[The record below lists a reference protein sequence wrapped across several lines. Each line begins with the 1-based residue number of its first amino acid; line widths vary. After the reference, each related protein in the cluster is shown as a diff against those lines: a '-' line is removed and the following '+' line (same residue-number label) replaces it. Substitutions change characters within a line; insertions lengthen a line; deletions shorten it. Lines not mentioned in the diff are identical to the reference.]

1 MKKAAYLVL
10 FLLISLVSPAQAADI
25 KALLA
30 QASQH
35 VDQGQ
40 AIEAAATLRQAL
52 VEIWA
57 LKPMSIKGAA
67 LVEKA
72 ATGYGQYQ
80 IRSTNTY
87 KPGEPI
93 LVYVEP
99 AGYKFN
105 RQGEAYTFGFSAN
118 FDILSTDGKVLAGQ
132 HGFGNWQFG
141 AREPLFEV
149 FVNLTYNLTGAP
161 AGEYFIE
168 TTLIDANGN
177 GQVSFKL
184 PVVLQ

>member
-1 MKKAAYLVL
+1 MKKAAYLAL
-10 FLLISLVSPAQAADI
+10 FLLITLVSSAQAADI

-35 VDQGQ
+35 VEQGQ
-40 AIEAAATLRQAL
+40 AIEAAAALRQAL

-57 LKPMSIKGAA
+57 LKPMSIKGAV

-80 IRSTNTY
+80 PRENNSY

-93 LVYVEP
+93 LIYVEP
-99 AGYKFN
+99 AGYRFAH
-105 RQGEAYTFGFSAN
+105 QGEAYTFGFSAD
-118 FDILSTDGKVLAGQ
+118 FAILSNDGKLLAGQ
-132 HGFGNWQFG
+132 RGFGNWEFG

-161 AGEYFIE
+161 AGEYFLE

-184 PVVLQ
+184 PVVIQ